1 MKEYRGRSKGTRDGL
16 ASSSSSQPSNNPPE
30 KWQTLDQQYGLKDMY
45 ELEGEED
52 TQTLEQEYQSY
63 VTTTALSKPGTDIVK
78 YWDVCT
84 SMFVTLTT
92 YGVI

>member
-1 MKEYRGRSKGTRDGL
+1 MKEYRARSKGTRDGL

-52 TQTLEQEYQSY
+52 TQMLEQEYQSY
-63 VTTTALSKPGTDIVK
+63 VTGALSKPGTDIVK
-78 YWDVCT
+78 YWDVRT